1 MKANSGFGWDPTTG
15 MPTAPDSV
23 WDDLIA
29 VYPQAKEF
37 KSRPLFMYH
46 ELDIIMSRTAATGA
60 FAVYDEHIISLAR
73 PAPSSLSGLSNDSG
87 DEGST
92 DDRSA
97 AEREACN
104 VEQQYRSQNISG
116 LNRNIDNDSGGS
128 ETTDRSRSSR
138 RQSTDYVSIVGPS
151 PKRLKTTGEKMS
163 DSMRAMADA
172 QKVIAA
178 SISTRHIKSR
188 QLTCADEAIKIFKD
202 MFTDEVPVHQRFRF
216 IKLLATQPNAA
227 TMFYG
232 MDDESRRYMVEQYLL
247 TDNSDSD

>member
-1 MKANSGFGWDPTTG
+1 MLKSILCCSITFSARFINAVLDEVVRLGDSYNGNFKKANWNRIVRAFNDGLLTGQTRDRKQLQSKIAELKKKYRTYAAMKANSGFGWDPTTG

-87 DEGST
+87 DEVLDTSK
-92 DDRSA
+92 A
-97 AEREACN
+97 
-104 VEQQYRSQNISG
+104 
-116 LNRNIDNDSGGS
+116 DSLPAR
-128 ETTDRSRSSR
+128 TK
-138 RQSTDYVSIVGPS
+138 Q
-151 PKRLKTTGEKMS
+151 LKS
-163 DSMRAMADA
+163 
-172 QKVIAA
+172 
-178 SISTRHIKSR
+178 
-188 QLTCADEAIKIFKD
+188 KD